1 MYIDK
6 DKNPSKKK
14 KRKRDFFFRVKNRK
28 TRILLTLHV
37 YFVDL

>member
-14 KRKRDFFFRVKNRK
+14 KKKRDFFFRVKNRK
-28 TRILLTLHV
+28 TRILLTLLV